1 MMQPPE
7 NGFKPVALLTKEAE
21 ARIVVICRRGTRA
34 GHGHPAWSRSHEGM
48 ELERSSRA
56 TALIFLFALVA
67 IWGGN
72 YTWVKIA
79 VRDIGPWTF
88 NMLRYSL
95 AVIFMAT
102 AFAVL
107 GRASQLLP
115 RPDERVGL
123 GIVGFLQAAVITTGT
138 ALALQWIEASRV
150 VLIAYSMPIWTLPLS
165 ALILGE
171 RATIVT
177 VAGAVLGLIGL
188 VLLTNPFAVAWTAE
202 SIPGILISLIAVN
215 GWALGA
221 VLYRRRRWQST
232 FWQQTFWQ
240 LAVTA
245 VVMVPCAVLFEY
257 GREIRASLPM
267 ITITLYNSLVPTVI
281 GYWCWSQALTRT
293 TATAAS
299 QVLLLSPLFGMVLSH
314 FVLGEPLGTWITL
327 AAACIVLGAWLS
339 VAGTSAGAATGT
351 NANGEGVKD

>member
-1 MMQPPE
+1 M
-7 NGFKPVALLTKEAE
+7 
-21 ARIVVICRRGTRA
+21 
-34 GHGHPAWSRSHEGM
+34 
-48 ELERSSRA
+48 ERSPRA
-56 TALIFLFALVA
+56 TALIFLLALVA

-79 VRDIGPWTF
+79 VRDVGPWTF
-88 NMLRYSL
+88 NMVRYCL
-95 AVIFMAT
+95 AVLLMVLAFMS
-102 AFAVL
+102 L
-107 GRASQLLP
+107 GRANQLLP
-115 RPDERVGL
+115 ARGERMGL
-123 GIVGFLQAAVITTGT
+123 AVVGFLQAAVVTTGT

-165 ALILGE
+165 ALILNE
-171 RATIVT
+171 RATTVT
-177 VAGAVLGLIGL
+177 VLGAVLGLIGL

-202 SIPGILISLIAVN
+202 SVPGLLISLVAVN

-221 VLYRRRRWQST
+221 VLYRRRKWQST

-245 VVMVPCAVLFEY
+245 IIMVPCALALEF
-257 GREIRASLPM
+257 GQEIQFSASM
-267 ITITLYNSLVPTVI
+267 ITITLYNAVVPTVI

-299 QVLLLSPLFGMVLSH
+299 QVLLLSPLFGMILSH

-339 VAGTSAGAATGT
+339 VVGAPGNVAPGSRKAAG
-351 NANGEGVKD
+351 